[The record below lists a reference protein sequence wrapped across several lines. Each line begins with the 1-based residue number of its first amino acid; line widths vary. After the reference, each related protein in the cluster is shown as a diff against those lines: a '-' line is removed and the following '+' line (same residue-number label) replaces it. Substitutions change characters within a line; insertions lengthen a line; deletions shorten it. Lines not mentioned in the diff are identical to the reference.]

1 MKKLFKWGTILG
13 VSATL
18 MACGAENGDDT
29 ATDEGT
35 DATEEADTNDTA
47 TDDSSEEQTES
58 SDFDTSETI
67 HVITRE
73 EGSGTRTAFTEIVG
87 LEDEDGND
95 TTYQGATIQN
105 GTSGVMQGVSSDEYA
120 IGYISVGSID
130 DSIKPLQVNG
140 VAPDPSEI
148 ASGNY
153 EIARN
158 FNLAYGEEL
167 TDVAQDF
174 WDFIFSFE
182 GQAIVEES
190 GYVAV
195 DSEAPAFEGG
205 DVDGSISIV
214 GSTSVQPVI
223 EALSDAYGDLNENVT
238 FEITAP
244 GSGAGVTAAIDGT
257 ADIGMASR
265 ELDEEETSQVAEV
278 AAIAVDG
285 IAVIVHNDNPL
296 EDIALDTVGSI
307 FAGEST
313 VWDDAQ

>member
-13 VSATL
+13 ISATL
-18 MACGAENGDDT
+18 MACGS
-29 ATDEGT
+29 EG
-35 DATEEADTNDTA
+35 EDTNTDTDNGGD
-47 TDDSSEEQTES
+47 TTES
-58 SDFDTSETI
+58 ADFDTSETV

-87 LEDEDGND
+87 LQDENGND

-105 GTSGVMQGVSSDEYA
+105 GTSGVMQGVSGDVLA

-140 VAPDPSEI
+140 VAPEPSEI
-148 ASGNY
+148 AAGNY

-174 WDFIFSFE
+174 WDFIFSAE
-182 GQAIVEES
+182 GQTIVEDT

-195 DSEAPAFEGG
+195 DSEAAAFEGG

-223 EALSDAYGDLNENVT
+223 QALADAYGEVNGDVT

-265 ELDEEETSQVAEV
+265 ELDEEETAQVSEV

-296 EDIALDTVGSI
+296 EDISLEAVEGFFSGD
-307 FAGEST
+307 ST